1 MRTSKRINTM
11 VVATMIIHAVVDTVV
26 ETLGVEEEQVA
37 EEKEKE
43 EEVVEAEEATVA
55 TKIWVVIMTEVTEA
69 AKQCVFRIMSQLKTD
84 SSA

>member
-1 MRTSKRINTM
+1 MRTSKLINTM

-37 EEKEKE
+37 EE
-43 EEVVEAEEATVA
+43 EEVVEAEEATVV

-69 AKQCVFRIMSQLKTD
+69 AKQCVFRIMSQLRTD